1 MKLIFD
7 NVKKHCQDNKIP
19 CFIYI
24 DGLDDA
30 EGQEISKG
38 YCRVLNSSK
47 NNNKK
52 GYPYFCPNILKVV
65 GSKR

>member
-30 EGQEISKG
+30 KGQEISEG
-38 YCRVLNSSK
+38 NFGVFNSPQK
-47 NNNKK
+47 TTKFF
-52 GYPYFCPNILKVV
+52 P
-65 GSKR
+65 